1 VSRPYAAFLRL
12 AGRRCVVVGGGAVAE
27 RKVGTLVDCGANV
40 VVIAPTATD
49 RIVQAAAEGRLV
61 LTRRPYR
68 AGDLDGAFL
77 AVAATDE
84 RAVNAQVVA
93 YARALGILVNS
104 VDEREPGDLIVP
116 ATVQR
121 GDIVV
126 AVSTGGRSPSFA
138 RYLREELE
146 AWLTP
151 ERVELFELLADV
163 RSELQAAGRNPDPE
177 LWRQAVDVDLV
188 RELAAGDHSAA
199 RQRLLLALDPATL
212 AAGSTADPR

>member
-49 RIVQAAAEGRLV
+49 RIVQAASERRLV
-61 LTRRPYR
+61 LARRPYR

-121 GDIVV
+121 GDVVV

-163 RSELQAAGRNPDPE
+163 RRELQAAGRNPDPE
-177 LWRQAVDVDLV
+177 LWRRAVDVDLV
-188 RELAAGDHSAA
+188 RELAAGDRPAA
-199 RQRLLLALDPATL
+199 RRRLLLALDPATL
-212 AAGSTADPR
+212 AAGSTADPG